1 MPAVREDEMDK
12 RKVMEASENA
22 GSPPEGGGGADLH
35 RIDPDRVAQTLG
47 STLHASGYARL
58 EVMLNSVL
66 PRLMSDPGGR
76 GGKPA

>member
-1 MPAVREDEMDK
+1 
-12 RKVMEASENA
+12 MEASENA
-22 GSPPEGGGGADLH
+22 GPPRKGGGGADLH

-47 STLHASGYARL
+47 SKRHAAGYARL

-66 PRLMSDPGGR
+66 PRLISDPHER